1 MPKRYPAESRRKVP
15 DLVAAGRQVAQVAAD
30 LAISEQTIYR
40 WRRTGRGYQL
50 GSDRFSSRHIRSDGS
65 RQACGAIN

>member
-1 MPKRYPAESRRKVP
+1 
-15 DLVAAGRQVAQVAAD
+15 VAQVAAD